1 MEIINFK
8 FLNSR
13 KIELAGRIYR
23 DDRNPN
29 DKNLNDKNQSGVI
42 FSHGLFSSKD
52 GYKITK
58 MAEAIV
64 NSGFTLMTFDFTF
77 SGESPGSIKDISIE
91 EEVDDL
97 KCAINYFKETGI
109 KKIHLMGSSM
119 GAAITILTASLNIF
133 TIESVILIATP
144 LSFKKLIPEFTENE
158 INSMKADDFTS
169 IEGIPVNNRFIK
181 EIFTINM
188 IDAVKKINIP
198 ALLIHGQNDSIVDAE
213 NLHLYIQNSPA
224 SCSYLIIKGGDHNLT
239 AESDILQISEKV
251 TDWLCTY
258 G

>member
-1 MEIINFK
+1 MEIVNFK

-13 KIELAGRIYR
+13 NIELAGRIYS
-23 DDRNPN
+23 
-29 DKNLNDKNQSGVI
+29 KNKNISGVI

-77 SGESPGSIKDISIE
+77 AGESAGSIKDISIE

-119 GAAITILTASLNIF
+119 GAAITILAASLNIF
-133 TIESVILIATP
+133 RIESIILIATP
-144 LSFKKLIPEFTENE
+144 LSFKKLIPEFTENDV
-158 INSMKADDFTS
+158 NSLNADDFTS
-169 IEGIPVNNRFIK
+169 IDGVLVNNHFIK
-181 EIFTINM
+181 EIFNINM
-188 IDAVKKINIP
+188 IDAVKRINIP
-198 ALLIHGQNDSIVDAE
+198 ALLIHGQMDSIVDVE

-224 SCSYLIIKGGDHNLT
+224 SCSYFIIEDGDHNLT
-239 AESDILQISEKV
+239 RESDILQISEKV
-251 TDWLCTY
+251 TNWLCSPWQE
-258 G
+258 